1 MKTIDLNCDV
11 AEGIGNE
18 AELLP
23 YISSCNIA
31 CGLHAGNDQTIRE
44 VIDLAIN
51 NDVAIGGHPAYDDRA
66 NFGRTEVYLPSFE
79 LKDLVKGQILK
90 LKGMAESAGGH
101 LHHIKP
107 HGALY
112 NMAAKSAEI
121 SGTIVSAVEEIDTN
135 LILFGLA
142 QSETEAAAKG
152 RLKFVSEGFA
162 DRKYQSMNQLTPR
175 SEDGLLTEIEE
186 IKTHVLGLLVD
197 NQVAVESGFESLRI
211 ESLCVHGDT
220 PKAVSTVKEIYDLL
234 IVKGFEIK
242 SIEG

>member
-18 AELLP
+18 AELLL
-23 YISSCNIA
+23 YISSCNIS
-31 CGLHAGNDQTIRE
+31 CGLHAGNDRTIRE
-44 VIDLAIN
+44 VIDLAIKN
-51 NDVAIGGHPAYDDRA
+51 GVAIGAHPSFDDRA
-66 NFGRTEVYLPSFE
+66 NFGRTEVHLPSLE
-79 LKDLVKGQILK
+79 LKDLIKGQLLK
-90 LKGMAESAGGH
+90 LKGMTESAGGH

-112 NMAAKSAEI
+112 NMAAKSAKI
-121 SGTIVSAVEEIDTN
+121 SEVIVSAVEEIDTN

-142 QSETEAAAKG
+142 ESETQEAAKG
-152 RLKFVSEGFA
+152 RLKFVPEGFA
-162 DRKYQSMNQLTPR
+162 DRKYQSMNQLMPR
-175 SEDGLLTEIEE
+175 SEGGLMTEIEE

-197 NQVAVESGFESLRI
+197 NQVAVESGFESLHI

-220 PKAVSTVKEIYDLL
+220 PQAVSTVKEIYDLL
-234 IVKGFEIK
+234 IVEGFEIK